1 MDKMGLKE
9 VRCIYKVHVYTFLLV
24 KTNLYTFLYKKV
36 ISGIWSFFWTF
47 FWTFFFGSRNS
58 RYLILDLLV
67 YTSIC
72 EGFYLLG
79 FRERLVY
86 YESYILYANSD

>member
-36 ISGIWSFFWTF
+36 ISGIWSFFFLDF
-47 FWTFFFGSRNS
+47 FLDFFFRSKHS
-58 RYLILDLLV
+58 RYLILDNVPKISHSMSQIEKKVL
-67 YTSIC
+67 
-72 EGFYLLG
+72 F
-79 FRERLVY
+79 
-86 YESYILYANSD
+86 